1 MSWSPSGNAIAFVD
15 YSNNLHYRY
24 AIKSTLD
31 NIVDSR
37 YRYNSGWTVAILFIF
52 IFSRHSA
59 ESEDI
64 QLTDTG
70 EDGVIYNGIPDWVSE
85 EEVFED
91 NKALWWSP
99 DGSRLVYGVFNDT
112 LVESVSLTRY
122 GSWSKARPDKQG
134 YPFLQYPILET
145 IKYPKAGTTNP
156 GVALWAAV
164 VGVRPGERIAQ
175 HQLAAPASLRGEEA
189 HFSSVAWR
197 DSSTAAVIWMT
208 RLQNVSAITLCSILD
223 NTRCNH
229 IINCP

>member
-1 MSWSPSGNAIAFVD
+1 M
-15 YSNNLHYRY
+15 
-24 AIKSTLD
+24 
-31 NIVDSR
+31 
-37 YRYNSGWTVAILFIF
+37 
-52 IFSRHSA
+52 
-59 ESEDI
+59 
-64 QLTDTG
+64 
-70 EDGVIYNGIPDWVSE
+70 SE

-175 HQLAAPASLRGEEA
+175 HELAAPASLRGAEA

-229 IINCP
+229 IINCPQKQHTIEYWISAVETCLTFPSATAGWTTRSASSSTSTRPGTGSW

>member
-1 MSWSPSGNAIAFVD
+1 M
-15 YSNNLHYRY
+15 
-24 AIKSTLD
+24 
-31 NIVDSR
+31 DSR
-37 YRYNSGWTVAILFIF
+37 HIVYFH
-52 IFSRHSA
+52 FSRHSA

-189 HFSSVAWR
+189 HFSSVTWR